1 METNIAALQFLAAIT
16 PYEVIKNPTY
26 VSLAVVL
33 LLGIVALINWKLKV
47 DKKITFYLFFLAAVS
62 CAGYYS
68 YDHSLRFKQNQTWR
82 LDAIAENKVVTANAE
97 ITERDL
103 KTEQGVLKTVQIQR
117 EETKQSIAALKSK
130 EVKSRGEIAELDK
143 RIGVQNEELA
153 ELDKTLAEIKLI
165 LTELGDGVTVEN
177 IAEYYNK
184 IVENK
189 KALERT
195 LEDKETLVAAA
206 EKRLADS
213 RAEEARLTN
222 KKLAR
227 NVRISHNA
235 MESVIT
241 RVNQDWGFVVI
252 GAGSNTGFTPQTSLL
267 VKRDGRLIGRVRPT
281 AIESTQ
287 TIADIDLDSLAS
299 GVRLQPGD
307 RVILAKPESN

>member
-1 METNIAALQFLAAIT
+1 METNIAILQFIAAIT
-16 PYEVIKNPTY
+16 PYEFIKNPTY
-26 VSLAVVL
+26 VSAVFVL
-33 LLGIVALINWKLKV
+33 VLGIVALINWKLKV
-47 DKKITFYLFFLAAVS
+47 DNKITFYICFLAAVS
-62 CAGYYS
+62 CAGFYS
-68 YDHSLRFKQNQTWR
+68 YDHSERFKTDQAVR
-82 LDAIAENKVVTANAE
+82 LAAIAENKIVTANAE
-97 ITERDL
+97 VTEKQL
-103 KTEQGVLKTVQIQR
+103 KDEQGVLKTVQIQR

-130 EVKSRGEIAELDK
+130 EVKFRGEIAELDK

-184 IVENK
+184 ITDNK

-195 LEDKETLVAAA
+195 LEEKETLVAGA

-222 KKLAR
+222 KKMAR
-227 NVRISHNA
+227 NVRIGRNA

-241 RVNQDWGFVVI
+241 GVNQDWGFVVI

-287 TIADIDLDSLAS
+287 TIADIDLESLAS
-299 GVRLQPGD
+299 GVRLQTGD

>member
-1 METNIAALQFLAAIT
+1 METNLAILHFIAAVT
-16 PYEVIKNPTY
+16 PYEIIKNPTY
-26 VSLAVVL
+26 VSSAVVL
-33 LLGIVALINWKLKV
+33 LLGIVALLGWKLKL
-47 DKKITFYLFFLAAVS
+47 DKKITFYIFFLLAVG

-68 YDHSLRFKQNQTWR
+68 YDHSERFKTDQAVR
-82 LDAIAENKVVTANAE
+82 LAAIAENKIVTANAE
-97 ITERDL
+97 VTEKQL
-103 KTEQGVLKTVQIQR
+103 KDEQGVLKTVQIQR

-130 EVKSRGEIAELDK
+130 EVKSRGEIAELDRK
-143 RIGVQNEELA
+143 IGLQNEELA

-165 LTELGDGVTVEN
+165 LTGLGDGVTVEN

-184 IVENK
+184 ITENK

-195 LEDKETLVAAA
+195 LEEKETLVAGA

-227 NVRISHNA
+227 NVRIGRNA

-241 RVNQDWGFVVI
+241 GVNQDWGFVVI

-287 TIADIDLDSLAS
+287 TIADIDLESLAA
-299 GVRLQPGD
+299 GVRLQTGD
-307 RVILAKPESN
+307 CVILAKPESN